1 MGLVIYFFERMQLSR
16 LAAIFTMVLSFN
28 LIACSKGDAE
38 SVVTP
43 DGGVEVGL
51 WLGDGKTRTTINDDG
66 ISTSWSVDDKVA
78 LWAVGSD
85 GSYKL
90 SNQTFKLYF
99 RDLPASNA
107 FFTTTLASA
116 MADDTYTYYATY
128 PTPKSVSGTTATFN
142 VPNIQDGTISGGA
155 AVLVATPAEGGALGT
170 VTHIPGNYEV
180 SNDGL
185 TLQMNHA
192 LHALRFYVPAMKW
205 GFADGETVEQMII
218 TMPNSIAGDYTLDY
232 TDAAAATSVAN
243 GVNKIYISPARD
255 FAPSTY
261 PSEYFVAASVIPY
274 GSTYSDSD
282 AMTVKITTQTQ
293 YALVTLPLDTRGPLQ
308 AGHITPVSLDCSDV
322 HPLPRIMFRIASNNL
337 GEQPYRITLTAEDT
351 SSKWLPTTN
360 HVYTYYTGS
369 DSKTIAN
376 GSGFDIAYDLSTI
389 ASISGKKVTVTYE
402 SKSAIVSEQITMPV
416 MTPTELN
423 SPDYNV
429 SLNLPYLF
437 AEDFSTLQ
445 TYNGDYT
452 DGPYTSV
459 DGATTAALDLSQYG
473 LSAGWSGARTGCDAA
488 GVAILVSG
496 RVDAV
501 ILGATRAYGRLDSPA
516 LSAIKSGVTTKVKVS
531 FTYSGRENNNYSYYY
546 PIGKCGYT
554 VQSGLLNGYAT
565 QYNNNEAF
573 TGIDGATNIPSIPT
587 NGSAAAATNYMEYTI
602 SSCTSSHRLSWHV
615 MQYGFQRWAIN
626 NDYGILYVDN
636 IKVQIVQ

>member
-1 MGLVIYFFERMQLSR
+1 
-16 LAAIFTMVLSFN
+16 MVLSLN

-43 DGGVEVGL
+43 NGGVEVGL

-66 ISTSWSVDDKVA
+66 ISTSWSVDDKIA

-243 GVNKIYISPARD
+243 GVNKIYISPARE

-274 GSTYSDSD
+274 ASTYSDSD

-293 YALVTLPLDTRGPLQ
+293 YALVTLPLATRGPLQ

-429 SLNLPYLF
+429 SLNVPYLF
-437 AEDFSTLQ
+437 FEDFSTIATFSDGHDNVSTGMKSD
-445 TYNGDYT
+445 TYN
-452 DGPYTSV
+452 
-459 DGATTAALDLSQYG
+459 TAISLAQYG
-473 LSAGWSGARTGCDAA
+473 LSGWSGTRVGLDNGIIRTCCRFESGLGKAA
-488 GVAILVSG
+488 YYKGRIDTAPIGGLKSSATIRVLFDYGGGGSSSNSPWMYLGHTTNDGNVNAGGNDTGTLIKVPGQNVKVLENVAIDKLDIGLNASFNGGLVPYGNGVVLSKCT
-496 RVDAV
+496 A
-501 ILGATRAYGRLDSPA
+501 ATRISWA
-516 LSAIKSGVTTKVKVS
+516 VTTSRGSS
-531 FTYSGRENNNYSYYY
+531 FAGNGNY
-546 PIGKCGYT
+546 
-554 VQSGLLNGYAT
+554 
-565 QYNNNEAF
+565 
-573 TGIDGATNIPSIPT
+573 
-587 NGSAAAATNYMEYTI
+587 
-602 SSCTSSHRLSWHV
+602 W
-615 MQYGFQRWAIN
+615 
-626 NDYGILYVDN
+626 LYLDN
-636 IKVQIVQ
+636 IRVQIVP